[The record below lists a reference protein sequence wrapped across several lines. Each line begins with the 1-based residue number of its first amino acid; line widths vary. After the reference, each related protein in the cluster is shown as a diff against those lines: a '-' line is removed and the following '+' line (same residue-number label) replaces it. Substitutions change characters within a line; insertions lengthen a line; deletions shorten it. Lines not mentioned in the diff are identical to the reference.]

1 MKSPQPVLPYDNF
14 QSNLFYCRLLEV
26 YLPHFFKGAIQAF
39 RNRSKRDGEGKVIDE
54 YRENSTNRPDITE
67 EAKKILR
74 AHPHFS
80 REIEFYEFAKQ
91 RFYQQVEDVLKK

>member
-1 MKSPQPVLPYDNF
+1 MSVGNVLSNF
-14 QSNLFYCRLLEV
+14 FYCRLLEV

-67 EAKKILR
+67 EAKKSSELTLPI
-74 AHPHFS
+74 
-80 REIEFYEFAKQ
+80 YK
-91 RFYQQVEDVLKK
+91 

>member
-1 MKSPQPVLPYDNF
+1 MGSHNPIFPEIAHL
-14 QSNLFYCRLLEV
+14 
-26 YLPHFFKGAIQAF
+26 IQL
-39 RNRSKRDGEGKVIDE
+39 DGEGKVIDE

-91 RFYQQVEDVLKK
+91 RFYRQVEDVLKK